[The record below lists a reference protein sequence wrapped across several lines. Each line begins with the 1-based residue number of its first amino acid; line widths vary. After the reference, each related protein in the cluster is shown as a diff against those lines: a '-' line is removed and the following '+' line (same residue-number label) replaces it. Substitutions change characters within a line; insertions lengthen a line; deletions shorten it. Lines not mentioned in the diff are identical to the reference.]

1 MEPLRFFER
10 PLIGPYPLNENAMAI
25 KLEIDGIHCG
35 SCANRITRA
44 IQEVGPGARV
54 KVTVATGAVE
64 VDAAL
69 ERAEVV
75 AAIEGAGFS
84 LRKAA

>member
-1 MEPLRFFER
+1 
-10 PLIGPYPLNENAMAI
+10 MAI
-25 KLEIDGIHCG
+25 RLEVDGVHCG

-44 IQEVGPGARV
+44 IQEIGPGARV
-54 KVTVATGAVE
+54 QVTVATGAVE

-69 ERAEVV
+69 ERAAVA

>member
-1 MEPLRFFER
+1 
-10 PLIGPYPLNENAMAI
+10 MAI
-25 KLEIDGIHCG
+25 KLEVDGVHCG

-44 IQEVGPGARV
+44 IQEIGPGARV
-54 KVTVATGAVE
+54 KVTVATGTVE

-69 ERAEVV
+69 ERAAVV